1 MVTLRINLQMKYLF
15 SLLFLQFL
23 LFSCTSDKK
32 IKAEVERIPVSV
44 AVERFD
50 QKFAAATPE
59 SLEDLKKE
67 YPYLFPKQYADSIWK
82 MKLKDTLQLELQTEV
97 HTVFA
102 DFSVYEG
109 EIKSLFQH
117 LKYYFPTFQE
127 PKIVTVIS
135 DVDYRNNIAVTD
147 SLLLIGLDNFL
158 GKEHYFYIDIPQY
171 LTKNFTPEQL
181 IPSIAEGYAE
191 KLIPTPSNR
200 TFMEALVYYGKI
212 NYVKETLLPLFD
224 ENQIIGYTE
233 AELLWAKENES
244 EIWRYFVEKELL
256 YSTDPQLASR
266 FINAAPFSKFYL
278 ELDNE
283 SPGQLG
289 QYIGWQIVRSYAKN
303 NSVSLEQILT
313 TNAEELFNNSKFKPR
328 K

>member
-1 MVTLRINLQMKYLF
+1 MVTLRINVQMKYLF
-15 SLLFLQFL
+15 SLFFLLIL
-23 LFSCTSDKK
+23 LFSCTTDKK
-32 IKAEVERIPVSV
+32 INPEIEQIPIRVT
-44 AVERFD
+44 VERFD
-50 QKFAAATPE
+50 EKFAAATPE
-59 SLEDLKKE
+59 SLQDLKKE
-67 YPYLFPKQYADSIWK
+67 FPYLFPKQYAYSIWEIK
-82 MKLKDTLQLELQTEV
+82 MKDTLQVELQREV
-97 HTVFA
+97 NTVFS
-102 DFSVYEG
+102 DFSDYEV

-117 LKYYFPTFQE
+117 LKYYFPSFQE

-135 DVDYRNNIAVTD
+135 DVDYRNKIAVTD
-147 SLLLIGLDNFL
+147 SLLVIGLDNFL
-158 GKEHYFYIDIPQY
+158 GKEHYFYADIPQY

-181 IPSIAEGYAE
+181 TPSIAEEYAE
-191 KLIPTPSNR
+191 KLIPMTSNR

-224 ENQIIGYTE
+224 ENQILGYTE
-233 AELLWAKENES
+233 DEILWAKENES

-266 FINAAPFSKFYL
+266 FLNAAPFSKFYL

-283 SPGQLG
+283 SPGRLG

-303 NSVSLEQILT
+303 NKVSLQQLLT
-313 TNAEELFNNSKFKPR
+313 TKAEDLFNNSKFKPR

>member
-1 MVTLRINLQMKYLF
+1 MKYLL
-15 SLLFLQFL
+15 SLLFLLFL

-44 AVERFD
+44 TVERFD

-59 SLEDLKKE
+59 SLQDLKKE
-67 YPYLFPKQYADSIWK
+67 FPYLFPKQYADSIWEMK
-82 MKLKDTLQLELQTEV
+82 MKDTLQIELQTEV
-97 HTVFA
+97 HTVFS
-102 DFSVYEG
+102 DFSAFEG

-117 LKYYFPTFQE
+117 LKYYFPSFQE

-135 DVDYRNNIAVTD
+135 DVDYRNKIAVTD

-158 GKEHYFYIDIPQY
+158 GKEHYFYADIPQY
-171 LTKNFTPEQL
+171 LTKNFTTEQL
-181 IPSIAEGYAE
+181 IPSIAEVYAE
-191 KLIPTPSNR
+191 KWIPMPSSR
-200 TFMEALVYYGKI
+200 TFMEALIYYGKI
-212 NYVKETLLPLFD
+212 NYFKETLLPLFE
-224 ENQIIGYTE
+224 ENRILGYTE
-233 AELLWAKENES
+233 AELQWAKENES

-256 YSTDPQLASR
+256 YSSDPQLASR
-266 FINAAPFSKFYL
+266 FLNAAPFSKFYL

-283 SPGQLG
+283 SPGRLG

-303 NSVSLEQILT
+303 NKVSLHQLLT
-313 TNAEELFNNSKFKPR
+313 TKAEELFNNSKFKPR